1 MRSILQRSE
10 PRPMINSFPIWNGE
24 GDRPKGGGGAGA
36 GLFDADRA
44 GNTSRAP
51 PPCFAWSPSPCRG
64 GSATIRSPSRLV
76 HQRAHPAHRILQ
88 PGKDRLADQ
97 IMADVEFGELRDR
110 RDGNDI

>member
-1 MRSILQRSE
+1 MRISDWSSDVCSSDL
-10 PRPMINSFPIWNGE
+10 

>member
-10 PRPMINSFPIWNGE
+10 PRPMINSVPPRNGE

-64 GSATIRSPSRLV
+64 GAATIRSPSRLV
-76 HQRAHPAHRILQ
+76 HQRSEEHTSELQ
-88 PGKDRLADQ
+88 SLMRLSYAVFYLKKKKQ
-97 IMADVEFGELRDR
+97 TENTNTE
-110 RDGNDI
+110 